1 MPPEGLSDSLGVT
14 PHTTMKTRALLAL
27 VVSAASLLLTACG
40 TTGSSANVASTPVT
54 PSLIATVALTSAAGD
69 VLSGSFG
76 HEAVGASQLNLSQNE
91 KARQARAQADYDY
104 RSYVVWK
111 GTQKSE

>member
-1 MPPEGLSDSLGVT
+1 MPADGNRDSLGVI
-14 PHTTMKTRALLAL
+14 PHTTMKIRSLLAL
-27 VVSAASLLLTACG
+27 VVSTASLLLTACG
-40 TTGSSANVASTPVT
+40 TTGSTANVASASTNS
-54 PSLIATVALTSAAGD
+54 SLVATVALASAAGD

-76 HEAVGASQLNLSQNE
+76 HEAVGASQLNLAQGE

-111 GTQKSE
+111 GTQKS